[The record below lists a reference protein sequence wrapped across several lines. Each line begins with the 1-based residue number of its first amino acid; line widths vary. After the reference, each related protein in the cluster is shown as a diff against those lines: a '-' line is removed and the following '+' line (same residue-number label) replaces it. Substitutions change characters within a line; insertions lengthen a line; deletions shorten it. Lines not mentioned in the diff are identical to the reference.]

1 MQTLKRGKRLD
12 GCDECQ
18 RLSAA
23 RSAAL
28 IKLTAARDDLRT
40 AIKGDKRNNE
50 LKREIDDLRKAYWA
64 ASKREDEHQ
73 ASVHPMGL

>member
-1 MQTLKRGKRLD
+1 LKRGKSLK
-12 GCDECQ
+12 GCEECQ

-50 LKREIDDLRKAYWA
+50 LKREIEDLRKAYWA
-64 ASKREDEHQ
+64 ASKREDEHH
-73 ASVHPMGL
+73 ASVHPVGL